1 MDVLYILDE
10 PSIGLHQKDNDKLIN
25 SLKSLRDIG
34 NTVIVV
40 EHDKEMMM
48 NSDYIVDIGPG
59 PGVDGGKIV
68 AQGHPKVFKSHDSL
82 TAKYLNGS
90 KIISNKNNSVSKKLS
105 YIKLKGASGFNLKN
119 VNLKFPLSS
128 MVCITGVSGSGKS
141 TLINKTLAPILKQ
154 KLYNSRQKPLPY
166 LSISG
171 VEYIDKI
178 IEVDQSPIG
187 RTPRSNPATYIG
199 VFSDIRNLFS
209 QMLESKIR
217 GFKPGNF
224 SFNVK
229 GGRCE
234 VCRGAGIKIIE
245 MDFLPN
251 VKIECDACYGKRY
264 NRETLEVRFKGK
276 SIFDVL
282 NMTVSEAC
290 VFFKKNYKIFKK
302 LKSLLDVGLGY
313 ISLGQYATTLSGGEA
328 QRIKLAAQ
336 LSKKDTGKTLYL
348 LDEPTTGLHFKDIE
362 NLLIVLNEL
371 IDKGNSVLIIEH
383 NMDIIKSSD
392 YIIDMG
398 PDGGENG
405 GNIITE
411 GEKQIIIKNKNSYT
425 GKFLKKE
432 LDLNK

>member
-1 MDVLYILDE
+1 
-10 PSIGLHQKDNDKLIN
+10 
-25 SLKSLRDIG
+25 
-34 NTVIVV
+34 
-40 EHDKEMMM
+40 MMM

-68 AQGHPKVFKSHDSL
+68 AQGHPEIFKLQDTL

-90 KIISNKNNSVSKKLS
+90 KIICNKNRLRKKN
-105 YIKLKGASGFNLKN
+105 IFIDLKGASGFNLKN
-119 VNLKFPLSS
+119 INLKFPLSS
-128 MVCITGVSGSGKS
+128 MVCVTGVSGSGKS
-141 TLINKTLAPILKQ
+141 TLVNKTLAPILKQ

-166 LSISG
+166 ISISG
-171 VEYIDKI
+171 VEHIDKI

-209 QMLESKIR
+209 KMLESKIR

-251 VKIECDACYGKRY
+251 VKIECDSCYGQRY
-264 NRETLEVRFKGK
+264 TRETLEVRFKGK

-282 NMTVSEAC
+282 NMTVDESC
-290 VFFKKNYKIFKK
+290 VFFKKNHKIFKK

-362 NLLIVLNEL
+362 NLLLVLNEL
-371 IDKGNSVLIIEH
+371 IEKGNSVLIIEH

-392 YIIDMG
+392 YIIDIG

-405 GNIITE
+405 GNIVAQGDRE
-411 GEKQIIIKNKNSYT
+411 IIIKNRKSYT

-432 LDLNK
+432 LISNK

>member
-1 MDVLYILDE
+1 
-10 PSIGLHQKDNDKLIN
+10 
-25 SLKSLRDIG
+25 
-34 NTVIVV
+34 
-40 EHDKEMMM
+40 
-48 NSDYIVDIGPG
+48 
-59 PGVDGGKIV
+59 
-68 AQGHPKVFKSHDSL
+68 
-82 TAKYLNGS
+82 
-90 KIISNKNNSVSKKLS
+90 
-105 YIKLKGASGFNLKN
+105 
-119 VNLKFPLSS
+119 
-128 MVCITGVSGSGKS
+128 
-141 TLINKTLAPILKQ
+141 
-154 KLYNSRQKPLPY
+154 
-166 LSISG
+166 
-171 VEYIDKI
+171 
-178 IEVDQSPIG
+178 
-187 RTPRSNPATYIG
+187 
-199 VFSDIRNLFS
+199 
-209 QMLESKIR
+209 MLESKIR

-411 GEKQIIIKNKNSYT
+411 GEKEIIIKNKNSYT